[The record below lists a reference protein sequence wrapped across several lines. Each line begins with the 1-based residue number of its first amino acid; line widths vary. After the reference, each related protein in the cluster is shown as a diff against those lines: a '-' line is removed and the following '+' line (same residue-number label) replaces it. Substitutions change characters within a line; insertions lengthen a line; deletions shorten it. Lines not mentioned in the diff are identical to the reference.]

1 MLYNVTTVEDTTSIT
16 RYERAH
22 RLEVSNPL
30 GGTPQIMFV
39 TSWVE
44 LDNETGIETQ
54 KEMHRNV
61 SDAVTDLSETFA
73 VYDAEGNSSGTSTYG
88 DVAVLLYN
96 LFFHVVAKTDAQE
109 D

>member
-54 KEMHRNV
+54 RRCI
-61 SDAVTDLSETFA
+61 VTCQT
-73 VYDAEGNSSGTSTYG
+73 
-88 DVAVLLYN
+88 LLLISPRRLRYMMQR
-96 LFFHVVAKTDAQE
+96 VIAQVRLLTAM
-109 D
+109 